1 MMDRVFQME
10 FKRGFYSAGFYAG
23 VILMAA
29 AGLIGAGDVMGYL
42 AEVEYIEGELRFSNA
57 VFQAMCSEPFT
68 FMLPIACTLAM
79 SASYME
85 DLQSGMLRY
94 IVLRT
99 SKKKYR
105 RSKVLNCALSGI
117 MTAAAAV
124 LILLVV
130 FFVKYPLN
138 GAEME
143 QLRTLG
149 MLYHLYFWERV
160 VIVCLNGAFYAVLGG
175 LAASFA
181 DSRYL
186 AYAAPFI
193 FYYVISTL
201 LDAYLEKFWLL
212 NPRELLMARFMP
224 QTEVLFVLAGLNM
237 IVLAGYSRI
246 IERRWGYE

>member
-1 MMDRVFQME
+1 MDRVFQME

-29 AGLIGAGDVMGYL
+29 AGLIGAVDGMGYL

-85 DLQSGMLRY
+85 DLQSGTLCY
-94 IVLRT
+94 ILLRT
-99 SKKKYR
+99 SKKTYR

-117 MTAAAAV
+117 MTAAAAI
-124 LILLVV
+124 LILLVISLA
-130 FFVKYPLN
+130 KCPLN

-143 QLRTLG
+143 QFRTLG

-160 VIVCLNGAFYAVLGG
+160 GIVCLNGAFYAVLGG

-201 LDAYLEKFWLL
+201 LDAYLEKLWLL
-212 NPRELLMARFMP
+212 NPRELLLARFMP
-224 QTEVLFVLAGLNM
+224 QTKVLFVLAGLNV